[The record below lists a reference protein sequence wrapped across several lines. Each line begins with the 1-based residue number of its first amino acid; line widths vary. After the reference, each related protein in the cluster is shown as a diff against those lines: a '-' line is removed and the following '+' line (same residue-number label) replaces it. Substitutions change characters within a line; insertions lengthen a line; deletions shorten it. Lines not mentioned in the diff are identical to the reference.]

1 MHHTWAGGLDYRTYW
16 KAIALY
22 APNAPLML
30 ESLMSAEE
38 YGGGKQWNMH
48 VAELNGMVLGQN
60 DDLIPWYHTLPRP

>member
-1 MHHTWAGGLDYRTYW
+1 
-16 KAIALY
+16 
-22 APNAPLML
+22 ML